1 MPIIMSVVGFL
12 ILSIVPA
19 HAYLDPGTGSM
30 LVQGLIGALAIGG
43 AAVSG
48 CWNKIRWAVRSFLG
62 RENNGK
68 NGGK

>member
-1 MPIIMSVVGFL
+1 VPIIISTVGFL

-30 LVQGLIGALAIGG
+30 IVQGLIGALAIGG

-48 CWNKIRWAVRSFLG
+48 YWNKIRWAARSVFK
-62 RENNGK
+62 REKDGK

>member
-1 MPIIMSVVGFL
+1 MRVITSAVGFL

-43 AAVSG
+43 AAVSAY
-48 CWNKIRWAVRSFLG
+48 WNKIRWAVRSFLG

>member
-1 MPIIMSVVGFL
+1 MPRIIGTVGFL

-43 AAVSG
+43 ATVSG
-48 CWNKIRWAVRSFLG
+48 YWNRIRWAVRSFLG
-62 RENNGK
+62 RGHNGK